1 MLHAMP
7 SQIYDLE
14 YIYTHSPHIAYVYIT
29 RSKPPWAPAE
39 HTFNNSLVAVI
50 KFALGRLGL
59 LAERPTTISANVYEL
74 QSTSPTNIDAAW
86 LAGSLHHHHGLGT
99 VARHVD
105 KCVFNVEGYGWICT
119 TVALMYT
126 SPRYGHTTTGGST
139 VNFIHTTIR
148 GDEKTKKR
156 CEEGS
161 VDHKNAARLMNLI
174 AFEYHRIVYWTNSY
188 VRSGIYR
195 RIIIGCIW
203 LI

>member
-1 MLHAMP
+1 MSIMTLDVARHAQ
-7 SQIYDLE
+7 SYIRLRI
-14 YIYTHSPHIAYVYIT
+14 YIYIHSPHRAYVYIT

-126 SPRYGHTTTGGST
+126 SPRYGHNYDGRFNGQLHSH
-139 VNFIHTTIR
+139 NHQR
-148 GDEKTKKR
+148 GRE
-156 CEEGS
+156 
-161 VDHKNAARLMNLI
+161 N
-174 AFEYHRIVYWTNSY
+174 
-188 VRSGIYR
+188 
-195 RIIIGCIW
+195 
-203 LI
+203 